1 MFKKIK
7 IKMRERLPKSQKN
20 NRMIKLIACFLI
32 AAISTSLVYAATEE
46 SRDTVMIVKVSK
58 KITAGT
64 EIEKSDLQMA
74 EVGAYGLP
82 SDVIASEDMAIG
94 KYAKTDLYPSDN
106 LIPDKLTDKQEDPFS
121 VASTDKKIMSFTV
134 STLAASVANNIKT
147 GDEIQVIYGQTSLD
161 QTGINSLTNISAPD
175 CLNGLTVIDI
185 KDADGYKQA
194 IGDKENVNPYETTTF
209 IPSVLTVFVDDQ
221 QAIELYKAE
230 LSKNIY
236 VIFIS
241 R

>member
-1 MFKKIK
+1 M
-7 IKMRERLPKSQKN
+7 
-20 NRMIKLIACFLI
+20 I

-46 SRDTVMIVKVSK
+46 SRDTVMIVKVTK
-58 KITAGT
+58 KVIAGT
-64 EIEKSDLQMA
+64 ELKKSDLQLA

-82 SDVIASEDMAIG
+82 TDVIASVDMVIG

-121 VASTDKKIMSFTV
+121 ATSAGRKIMSFTV

-147 GDEIQVIYGQTSLD
+147 GDIIQVIYGQTALD
-161 QTGINSLTNISAPD
+161 QTGINSMTNISTPE
-175 CLNGLTVIDI
+175 CLNNLTVIDI
-185 KDADGYKQA
+185 KDADGYKQEN
-194 IGDKENVNPYETTTF
+194 GKTGNVNPYETTSF
-209 IPSVLTVFVDDQ
+209 IPSVITVFVDDE

-236 VIFIS
+236 VIFTS